1 MADVMNTTPRI
12 FVFLALFAFPLAAQ
26 QASAPKSDAPYV
38 PAEVLSAKTI
48 AVSVYW
54 PDASWRDKAEVQG
67 DGEAFLR
74 KWKRYKV
81 VRVSQNPDLI
91 AMVTVEPTTASG
103 GFWAK
108 LASALAVGAQAYAQ
122 SARNY
127 EQCQG
132 QASGGQVNI
141 NCYGY
146 STGTASAP
154 PPPRGP
160 TYVLGGTILL
170 FDGKFL
176 RTGAPIP
183 EPLMFAEA
191 ESRGR
196 MPLIGAAKR
205 MREMIEQAT
214 KLDPVRLA
222 AANALIAKVHELAVA
237 SGLPQA
243 EEQGCSQKIA
253 LEMHKSDAM
262 LNRLERGDVSD
273 VGKLYRDLCESSGSR

>member
-1 MADVMNTTPRI
+1 MKLPIRLVVLLTL
-12 FVFLALFAFPLAAQ
+12 FVFPLAAQ
-26 QASAPKSDAPYV
+26 RAPTPKPDAQYV

-54 PDASWRDKAEVQG
+54 PDAGWRDKAEVQW

-74 KWKRYKV
+74 NWKRYRV
-81 VRVSQNPDLI
+81 VRISQNLDLI
-91 AMVTVEPTTASG
+91 AMVTVEPTSESG
-103 GFWAK
+103 GFWRK
-108 LASALAVGAQAYAQ
+108 LAYALAVGAQAYAQ
-122 SARNY
+122 SEQNY

-132 QASGGQVNI
+132 QTSGGQVNI

-146 STGTASAP
+146 STRTQSATP
-154 PPPRGP
+154 PPPGP
-160 TYVLGGTILL
+160 TYVLGGTIMV
-170 FDGKFL
+170 FDGRFL

-191 ESRGR
+191 DSRGR

-205 MREMIEQAT
+205 MRQMIEEAT
-214 KLDPVRLA
+214 KVEPVRMG

-237 SGLPQA
+237 NDLPES
-243 EEQGCSQKIA
+243 EEQVCSQKIA
-253 LEMHKSDAM
+253 LEMHKSGEM

-273 VGKLYRDLCESSGSR
+273 VAKLFRELCGSSSSH